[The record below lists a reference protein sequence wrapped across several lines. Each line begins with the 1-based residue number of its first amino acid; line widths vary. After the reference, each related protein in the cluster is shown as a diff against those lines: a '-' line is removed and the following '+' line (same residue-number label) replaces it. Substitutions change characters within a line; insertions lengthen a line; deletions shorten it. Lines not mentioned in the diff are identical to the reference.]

1 MFIKFRET
9 RQLLRGNRKEL
20 VQFLADSVHKMEQ
33 DMGHF
38 VHEGSAVTVEPVV
51 EVAEDEVAQKT
62 PAKAKR
68 S

>member
-20 VQFLADSVHKMEQ
+20 VQFFADSVHKMEP

-51 EVAEDEVAQKT
+51 EVVVSGEEAQKA
-62 PAKAKR
+62 PRAKR
-68 S
+68 T

>member
-38 VHEGSAVTVEPVV
+38 VHEGSAVEHVVVEPVAV
-51 EVAEDEVAQKT
+51 DDEAPKT
-62 PAKAKR
+62 PRAKR